1 MKEKAATP
9 ISPQPA
15 PDNVD
20 GSGVRTS
27 IVALLCTDMFN
38 DSSSRIAAGIRA
50 WIATAAPGA
59 QLPSTRQLVT
69 EYAASPVTVQKAVRA
84 LAAEGLIES
93 RPGVGSF
100 VRAPRPMRPQ
110 DFGWQTAA
118 LGTPR
123 RTLPS
128 VGGTMRTPPPDAQA
142 LHSGYPEADLLP
154 ERLVRA
160 ALTRAARGSMAT
172 TRPDSAGLNDLRT
185 WFATELADQTPA
197 GLAAPTANDVVIVP
211 GSQSGLTSTFRA
223 LVAPGQPLL
232 IESPTY
238 WGAIRA
244 AHQSGVRLVPVPSD
258 AEGPD
263 PAGLD
268 RSLRETGARAFYVQP
283 NYANPTGAQ
292 WSPDRAEA
300 VLEVVRSHGAF
311 LVEDDWAH
319 DFGIDTEPRP
329 VATRDT
335 AGHVVYVRS
344 LTKSLSP
351 TIRVGAVIARG
362 PARDRI
368 LADQSA
374 ESMYVSGLLQQ
385 AALEVLTDPGWQTHL
400 RRLRGQLR
408 ERRALLVD
416 SLIEHAPRLRVDH
429 VPRGGLHLWA
439 RLPDNT
445 DTDRLVRDCEARGV
459 YVASGHE
466 WFPAEP
472 SGPYLRL
479 NFTGPNPNGFP
490 AAARTIAATLATQ
503 D

>member
-1 MKEKAATP
+1 M
-9 ISPQPA
+9 S
-15 PDNVD
+15 
-20 GSGVRTS
+20 
-27 IVALLCTDMFN
+27 N
-38 DSSSRIAAGIRA
+38 DSSSRIRDGIRA
-50 WIATAAPGA
+50 WITTAAPGA
-59 QLPSTRQLVT
+59 QLPSTRQVVG
-69 EYAASPVTVQKAVRA
+69 EYAASPVTVQKALRA
-84 LAAEGLIES
+84 LAADGLIES

-100 VRAPRPMRPQ
+100 VRTPRSARPQ
-110 DFGWQTAA
+110 DYGWQTAA
-118 LGTPR
+118 LGSPR
-123 RTLPS
+123 SNLPS
-128 VGGTMRTPPPDAQA
+128 IAGALRTAPPDAQA

-160 ALTRAARGSMAT
+160 ALIRAARGAAAT
-172 TRPDSAGLNDLRT
+172 SRPPSAGLHELRT
-185 WFATELADQTPA
+185 WFATELADTTPA
-197 GLAAPTANDVVIVP
+197 GLAAPTAHDVVIVP

-238 WGAIRA
+238 WGAILA
-244 AHQSGVRLVPVPSD
+244 AHQAGVRLVPVPSD
-258 AEGPD
+258 AGGPD
-263 PAGLD
+263 PDELD
-268 RSLRETGARAFYVQP
+268 RSFRETGARALYVQP

-300 VLEVVRSHGAF
+300 VLDVVRANGAF

-319 DFGIDTEPRP
+319 DFGIDTDPRP
-329 VATRDT
+329 VAAQDT

-344 LTKSLSP
+344 LTKSMSP
-351 TIRVGAVIARG
+351 TIRIGAVIARG
-362 PARDRI
+362 PARDRL
-368 LADQSA
+368 LADRSA

-385 AALEVLTDPGWQTHL
+385 AAVEVVTDPGWKTHL

-408 ERRALLVD
+408 ERRDLLVD
-416 SLIEHAPRLRVDH
+416 SLGAHAPRLQVDH

-445 DTDRLVRDCEARGV
+445 DTDRLVRDCETNGV

-479 NFTGPNPNGFP
+479 NFTGPTPSGFP
-490 AAARTIAATLATQ
+490 AAAQTIAAALASQ
-503 D
+503 H

>member
-1 MKEKAATP
+1 
-9 ISPQPA
+9 
-15 PDNVD
+15 
-20 GSGVRTS
+20 
-27 IVALLCTDMFN
+27 MFN
-38 DSSSRIAAGIRA
+38 DSSARIADGIRA
-50 WIATAAPGA
+50 WITGVAPGA

-69 EYAASPVTVQKAVRA
+69 EYAASPVTVQKALRA

-93 RPGVGSF
+93 RPGVGNF
-100 VRAPRPMRPQ
+100 VRGPRSMRPQ
-110 DFGWQTAA
+110 DYGWQTAA

-123 RTLPS
+123 RMLPS
-128 VGGTMRTPPPDAQA
+128 ISGPLRTAPPDAQA

-160 ALTRAARGSMAT
+160 SLIRAARGSTAT
-172 TRPDSAGLNDLRT
+172 ARPPSAGLNDLRN
-185 WFATELADQTPA
+185 WFATELADKTPA
-197 GLAAPTANDVVIVP
+197 GLAAPTANDVAIVP
-211 GSQSGLTSTFRA
+211 GSQSGLTSIFRA
-223 LVAPGQPLL
+223 LVAPGHPLL

-238 WGAIRA
+238 WGAILA

-258 AEGPD
+258 ADGPD
-263 PAGLD
+263 PEGLD
-268 RSLRETGARAFYVQP
+268 RSFRETGARALYVQP

-292 WSPDRAEA
+292 WSPDRADA
-300 VLEVVRSHGAF
+300 VLDVVRSHGAF

-319 DFGIDTEPRP
+319 DFGIDTDPQP
-329 VATRDT
+329 VAAQDT

-344 LTKSLSP
+344 LTKSMSP

-362 PARDRI
+362 PARDRV
-368 LADQSA
+368 LADLSA
-374 ESMYVSGLLQQ
+374 ECMYVSGLLQQ
-385 AALEVLTDPGWQTHL
+385 AALEVLTDPGWKTHL
-400 RRLRGQLR
+400 RRLRTQLR
-408 ERRALLVD
+408 ERRDLLVD
-416 SLIEHAPRLRVDH
+416 SLGEHAPRIRVDH

-439 RLPDNT
+439 RLPDGTN
-445 DTDRLVRDCEARGV
+445 TDRLVRDCEATGV

-490 AAARTIAATLATQ
+490 AAAQTIAAALASQ